1 MSKIL
6 EVTSK
11 SSIESIHKRF
21 PISPVIR
28 KFSRPILF
36 KDCKP
41 NEKTYSAISKQLENN
56 NSFKISYF
64 SIPPI
69 KASPKYSKSPELKKL
84 TNILTPDLK
93 KRQNSNLVPINLRKN
108 LTKFNFNNKTIKPKY
123 LKLEI

>member
-11 SSIESIHKRF
+11 SSIESIHRRY
-21 PISPVIR
+21 PVSPAIR

-41 NEKTYSAISKQLENN
+41 NEKTYLAINRQLENS

-69 KASPKYSKSPELKKL
+69 KASPQYSKSPELKKL
-84 TNILTPDLK
+84 SNVLTPDLK
-93 KRQNSNLVPINLRKN
+93 KRQNSNLVSINLRKN

-123 LKLEI
+123 LELGI